1 MRSKASFAQHSP
13 LGLAKPMGTAKPNG
27 LGCSLLG
34 SAGPVWLG
42 WAGAK
47 GLGSKGK
54 GKGKGEAC
62 FSLRAKLLLKLEGLI
77 LDFGEYYGLLWTL
90 CAIT

>member
-1 MRSKASFAQHSP
+1 
-13 LGLAKPMGTAKPNG
+13 MGTAKPNG
-27 LGCSLLG
+27 LGSSLLG

>member
-1 MRSKASFAQHSP
+1 MAWLCVA
-13 LGLAKPMGTAKPNG
+13 
-27 LGCSLLG
+27 
-34 SAGPVWLG
+34 WLG
-42 WAGAK
+42 RAGAK
-47 GLGSKGK
+47 GLGVRARGK

-62 FSLRAKLLLKLEGLI
+62 FSLRAKLLLKLEGRI

>member
-42 WAGAK
+42 WARAK
-47 GLGSKGK
+47 GL
-54 GKGKGEAC
+54 GEAC

>member
-1 MRSKASFAQHSP
+1 MRSKASFAQQSP
-13 LGLAKPMGTAKPNG
+13 TGLAVAYWAVQGPCG
-27 LGCSLLG
+27 LALRGL
-34 SAGPVWLG
+34 AVAY
-42 WAGAK
+42 WAG
-47 GLGSKGK
+47 

>member
-1 MRSKASFAQHSP
+1 M
-13 LGLAKPMGTAKPNG
+13 GLAVAYWAVQGPCG
-27 LGCSLLG
+27 LAVAYL
-34 SAGPVWLG
+34 AG
-42 WAGAK
+42 
-47 GLGSKGK
+47 

>member
-1 MRSKASFAQHSP
+1 M
-13 LGLAKPMGTAKPNG
+13 GLAVAYWAVQGPCG
-27 LGCSLLG
+27 LALRGF
-34 SAGPVWLG
+34 AGQ
-42 WAGAK
+42 GAK